1 MDSVKETIDRLRNE
15 INNHNY
21 NYYVCNNPTISDK
34 EFDDLLA
41 ELQRLEDDPNHNPAP
56 VIAKR
61 EEEIEEFIPSNNETT
76 FRSFIDRFTNR
87 SIAKRNKQKLDAR
100 VQEPITPSFSD
111 DEDDK
116 VNLEIP
122 AFLRRK

>member
-1 MDSVKETIDRLRNE
+1 MPNKE
-15 INNHNY
+15 
-21 NYYVCNNPTISDK
+21 P
-34 EFDDLLA
+34 
-41 ELQRLEDDPNHNPAP
+41 ELFPNHNPAP